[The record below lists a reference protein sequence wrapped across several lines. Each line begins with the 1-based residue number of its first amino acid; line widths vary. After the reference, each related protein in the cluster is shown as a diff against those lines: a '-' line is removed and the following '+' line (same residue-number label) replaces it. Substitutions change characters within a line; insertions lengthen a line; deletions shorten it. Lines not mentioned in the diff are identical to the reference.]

1 MALFFHNIP
10 ELYCHMKIL
19 LFIVLIA
26 EIVIWN
32 SCIEN
37 PEKDVAY
44 HDFREFVIQHRDSS
58 VNLFLEYPWP
68 MLDSVYNDK
77 KVTAE
82 KKISRWNDNMK
93 AEFVELQ
100 SDWESFREDYEAEKE
115 RRENLEKSANF
126 VYTVLP
132 QGIDESLAN
141 MNATN
146 VVIVYR
152 HLVAYV
158 EKEGDEFSPQQWSQI
173 ETLWDRLMKRY
184 DNLKDSLN
192 RAEKAAISEQ
202 KIRFDVVTAIN
213 KPVATMQEDNE

>member
-1 MALFFHNIP
+1 
-10 ELYCHMKIL
+10 MKIL
-19 LFIVLIA
+19 FFIVLIMG
-26 EIVIWN
+26 IVVVYSCKEN
-32 SCIEN
+32 S
-37 PEKDVAY
+37 EKDIDY
-44 HDFREFVIQHRDSS
+44 HEFRHFVMQHRDTSAD
-58 VNLFLEYPWP
+58 LFLEYPWP
-68 MLDSVYNDK
+68 VLDSVYNDK
-77 KVTAE
+77 KITAE

-115 RRENLEKSANF
+115 RRENLVKSAHI

-158 EKEGDEFSPQQWSQI
+158 EKQGGDFSPQQWSQI
-173 ETLWDRLMKRY
+173 ETLWARLMKRY

-213 KPVATMQEDNE
+213 KPVATMQDDDE